1 MNESYRRRQRQ
12 NFPPE
17 SICNSL
23 ANKMRAALLL
33 LLLVTL
39 ITVQTVAG
47 GKNKKEKNKPSQS
60 GSECTDW
67 RYGNCVPS
75 NGDCGAGFRVGSCD
89 QQNKKMKCRV
99 PCNWKKDFGADCK
112 YRFGSWGE
120 CDPTS
125 GSRTRTGTLKKAF
138 FNAECQQ
145 TISVSKPC
153 TGTTKTKTK
162 GKKKKGKGN

>member
-1 MNESYRRRQRQ
+1 
-12 NFPPE
+12 
-17 SICNSL
+17 
-23 ANKMRAALLL
+23 MRAALVLLL

-39 ITVQTVAG
+39 TVSEAG
-47 GKNKKEKNKPSQS
+47 GKNKKERSKPSPS

-75 NGDCGAGFRVGSCD
+75 NGDCGAGFREGSCD
-89 QQNKKMKCRV
+89 QQTKKMKCKV

-120 CDPTS
+120 CDPGTDL
-125 GSRTRTGTLKKAF
+125 RTRTGTLKKAL

-145 TISVSKPC
+145 TITVSKPC
-153 TGTTKTKTK
+153 PGKTKTK
-162 GKKKKGKGN
+162 NKGKKRKGKGN

>member
-1 MNESYRRRQRQ
+1 
-12 NFPPE
+12 
-17 SICNSL
+17 
-23 ANKMRAALLL
+23 MRAVLL

-39 ITVQTVAG
+39 MAVNIAAAG
-47 GKNKKEKNKPSQS
+47 GKNRKEKAKPSKS

-75 NGDCGAGFRVGSCD
+75 NGDCGVGFREGSCD
-89 QQNKKMKCRV
+89 QQTRKMKCKV

-120 CDPTS
+120 CDPSS
-125 GSRTRTGTLKKAF
+125 GSRARTGTLKKALY
-138 FNAECQQ
+138 NAECQQ

-153 TGTTKTKTK
+153 SGKTKTKTK
-162 GKKKKGKGN
+162 GKKGRGKEN

>member
-1 MNESYRRRQRQ
+1 
-12 NFPPE
+12 
-17 SICNSL
+17 
-23 ANKMRAALLL
+23 MRAALLL
-33 LLLVTL
+33 LLLFL
-39 ITVQTVAG
+39 TVISVSAAG

-75 NGDCGAGFRVGSCD
+75 NGDCGAGFRDGSCD

-99 PCNWKKDFGADCK
+99 PCNWKKEFGADCK

-120 CDPTS
+120 CNPSS
-125 GSRTRTGTLKKAF
+125 GSRTRTGTLKKALYDSQC
-138 FNAECQQ
+138 EQ

-153 TGTTKTKTK
+153 SGKTKTKTK
-162 GKKKKGKGN
+162 GKKRKAKGN